1 METATEKTQGKNG
14 AGNPKVANVKEV
26 SAMRFGER
34 IFKVKAP
41 VKILAGLAAGAMLI
55 GGTAFIY
62 QEINQGK
69 AGGLPSSS
77 ETTQAFQ
84 AHLVSQYYDAQER
97 ELDALSESFIGV
109 PASRNNETIPA
120 FQPSAYWV
128 QRDEAEEMLFD
139 ELRDALFGKPQQLTG
154 EGIEAQAE
162 LERLMAIEAQAY
174 LVSQY
179 YDAQEMELDALS
191 ESFIGVP
198 APWNNG
204 TIPAFQPS
212 AYWAQRDE
220 AEEMMLQEVRQA
232 LIGKPVSSEQMKV
245 FASVAELNALY
256 PDTPYYRDPDWR
268 EGQMQSTGR

>member
-14 AGNPKVANVKEV
+14 AGNPKVANMKEV

-41 VKILAGLAAGAMLI
+41 VKILVGLAAGAMLI

-69 AGGLPSSS
+69 VGSLPSSS

-84 AHLVSQYYDAQER
+84 AH
-97 ELDALSESFIGV
+97 
-109 PASRNNETIPA
+109 
-120 FQPSAYWV
+120 
-128 QRDEAEEMLFD
+128 
-139 ELRDALFGKPQQLTG
+139 
-154 EGIEAQAE
+154 
-162 LERLMAIEAQAY
+162 

-198 APWNNG
+198 ASWNNE
-204 TIPAFQPS
+204 TIQAFQPS

-220 AEEMMLQEVRQA
+220 AEEMMLQEVRHA
-232 LIGKPVSSEQMKV
+232 LIGKPVSSQRMKA
-245 FASVAELNALY
+245 FASVAELESLY